1 MPGMTAYV
9 GLLDIGKPNPG
20 ECVVVAAASGAV
32 GSVVG
37 QIAKIKGCRTV
48 GIAGGRDK
56 CHFVVEEL
64 GLDACIDHRS
74 SDFWDSLTAAC
85 PNGIDIYFENVGGH
99 VQQTVWPL
107 LNDFARVPVCGLIAQ
122 YNSTTPVLGP
132 DMSSVLRK
140 RLTLRGFIVLDFA
153 GRQAD
158 FLREAGEWVRTGR
171 LKYREDIV
179 KGLENAPAAFLGL
192 LEGKNSVRCW

>member
-1 MPGMTAYV
+1 M
-9 GLLDIGKPNPG
+9 
-20 ECVVVAAASGAV
+20 
-32 GSVVG
+32 
-37 QIAKIKGCRTV
+37 
-48 GIAGGRDK
+48 
-56 CHFVVEEL
+56 
-64 GLDACIDHRS
+64 
-74 SDFWDSLTAAC
+74 
-85 PNGIDIYFENVGGH
+85 
-99 VQQTVWPL
+99 QQTVWPL

-140 RLTLRGFIVLDFA
+140 RLTLRGFIVWDFA

-158 FLREAGEWVRTGR
+158 FLREAGEWVRSGR

-192 LEGKNSVRCW
+192 LEGKNFGKMMVKVA